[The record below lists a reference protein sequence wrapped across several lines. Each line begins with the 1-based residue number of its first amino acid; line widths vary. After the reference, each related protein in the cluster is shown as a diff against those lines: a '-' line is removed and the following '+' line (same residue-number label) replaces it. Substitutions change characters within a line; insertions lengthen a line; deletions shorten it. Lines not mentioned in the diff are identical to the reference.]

1 MHHSSDHRFV
11 GGEKE
16 GTDGGLLR
24 TRGCGCLL
32 VAGPPGSPLLTLLH
46 LSFVQTADDEPCDKG
61 RPGVC
66 PLCAWTRSLF
76 CRLSEQAPS
85 PPPPG
90 GAMPL
95 RHPSWHLSHGCA
107 SWTNLL
113 LQACRAGGDMGPA
126 LPGLR
131 LGWSR
136 DLPGQR
142 AGDRTAGLG
151 EYISPPYPHGP

>member
-1 MHHSSDHRFV
+1 MHRSSDHRFV

-16 GTDGGLLR
+16 GTDGGLPR
-24 TRGCGCLL
+24 TPGCGCLL

-61 RPGVC
+61 RPGIC

-76 CRLSEQAPS
+76 CRLSEQAP
-85 PPPPG
+85 PPPPLG
-90 GAMPL
+90 GLCPS
-95 RHPSWHLSHGCA
+95 SWHLSPGSA
-107 SWTNLL
+107 SWTDLL
-113 LQACRAGGDMGPA
+113 PQARRAGGDTGPA

-142 AGDRTAGLG
+142 AGDRRAGRV
-151 EYISPPYPHGP
+151 YPPYPHGP